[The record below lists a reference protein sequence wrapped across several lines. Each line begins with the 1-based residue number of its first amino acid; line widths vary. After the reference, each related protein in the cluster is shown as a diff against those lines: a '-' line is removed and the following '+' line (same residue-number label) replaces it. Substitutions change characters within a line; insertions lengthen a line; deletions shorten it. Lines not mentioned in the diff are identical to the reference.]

1 MMRSLFRTVRFV
13 ITDTFRSR
21 SAAVEQS
28 ERREFYRD
36 ASDMR
41 GRGLSGAD
49 ADKIREHTE
58 RGLRP
63 DSDR

>member
-1 MMRSLFRTVRFV
+1 MRSFFRTVRFV

-21 SAAVEQS
+21 GGAVEQT

-49 ADKIREHTE
+49 AAKIREHTE
-58 RGLRP
+58 GGLRP
-63 DSDR
+63 DGDR